1 MNAPLIL
8 LTLTGGLAVAVVLLR
23 RQATASWLMAS
34 TGAALVSLLAFL
46 VRVDG
51 DAGLPGV
58 PVSISGTWTIL
69 GRSLELGTANRAVV
83 GFVFLV
89 AAFMFAGAR
98 VARPGRLF
106 YGAGLLVVALVAGS
120 LMAVPFLYA
129 AVFLEG
135 MALVAVLMLYP
146 PERGGARAP
155 MRMVLLY
162 TLGMMALLTAGW
174 QAGSLG
180 SGSVAPEAARTATV
194 LAVLGFGLLLAAPPF
209 HLWLP
214 SAAGHSHPYA
224 LSFVLLIAQAG
235 ALFLVLRFFD
245 AYAWL
250 RENQALFVAARWVA
264 IGIAAFASL
273 WAMAQRSLARTAVY
287 AVMADTAVIL
297 LAFSAMS
304 TEGYQLALGLSA
316 ARVIGLGVWGL
327 GASVLQN
334 TGAGDTTEELTGIAY
349 TAPLATAAAM
359 VGLFSVAGFPIT
371 AGFPGRWAV
380 MAGGGAAAFAIVGT
394 IGAVSLAA
402 VRWTSTVLRSPR
414 ERSHPPLTLLDRLF
428 LGVGILLCV
437 LLGLFPQLLYPWVVG
452 ALSGLTGLAGG

>member
-1 MNAPLIL
+1 MNAPLVL
-8 LTLTGGLAVAVVLLR
+8 LGLTGGLAIALVLLR
-23 RQATASWLMAS
+23 RQATASWVVAS
-34 TGAALVSLLAFL
+34 AGAALVSLLIFF

-51 DAGLPGV
+51 GPGLPGL
-58 PVSISGTWTIL
+58 PVTIVGTWTVL
-69 GRSLELGTANRAVV
+69 GRSLELGAANRAVV
-83 GFVFLV
+83 GFVYLV
-89 AAFMFAGAR
+89 TAFMFAGAK

-106 YGAGLLVVALVAGS
+106 YSAGLLVVGLVAAS

-135 MALVAVLMLYP
+135 MALVAVLVLYP
-146 PERGGARAP
+146 PERRGARAP
-155 MRMVLLY
+155 LRMVVLY
-162 TLGMMALLTAGW
+162 TLGMMALLAAGW
-174 QAGSLG
+174 QAEGLG
-180 SGSVAPEAARTATV
+180 SASASPEAARTATV
-194 LAVLGFGLLLAAPPF
+194 LAVVGFGLLLAAPPF
-209 HLWLP
+209 HLWFP

-224 LSFVLLIAQAG
+224 LSFVILISQAG

-250 RENQALFVAARWVA
+250 RENEALFVGARWVA
-264 IGIAAFASL
+264 IGIAVFASL

-297 LAFSAMS
+297 LAFSGMS
-304 TEGYQLALGLSA
+304 PAGYQLALGLSA

-334 TGAGDTTEELTGIAY
+334 AGAGDTTEELSGIAY
-349 TAPLATAAAM
+349 AAPLATAATII
-359 VGLFSVAGFPIT
+359 GLFSVAGFPIT
-371 AGFPGRWAV
+371 AGFPGRWAI
-380 MAGGGAAAFAIVGT
+380 MAGGGAAAFAVVGA

-402 VRWTSTVLRSPR
+402 IRWTSTVLRSPR
-414 ERSHPPLTLLDRLF
+414 EMSLPPLALLDRFF

-452 ALSGLTGLAGG
+452 ALTGLSGLAGG

>member
-1 MNAPLIL
+1 MNAPLVL
-8 LTLTGGLAVAVVLLR
+8 LGLTGGLAVAVVLLR
-23 RQATASWLMAS
+23 KQATVSWLVAS
-34 TGAALVSLLAFL
+34 TGAALVSVLAFL
-46 VRVDG
+46 IRVDG
-51 DAGLPGV
+51 GPGLPGL
-58 PVSISGTWTIL
+58 PVSMAGTWTIL
-69 GRSLELGTANRAVV
+69 GRSLELGVTNRAVV

-106 YGAGLLVVALVAGS
+106 YSGGLLVVGLVAGS

-135 MALVAVLMLYP
+135 MALVAVLVLYP
-146 PERGGARAP
+146 PERRGARAP
-155 MRMVLLY
+155 MRMVVLY

-174 QAGSLG
+174 QAEGLG

-194 LAVLGFGLLLAAPPF
+194 LAVVGFGLLLAAPPF

-224 LSFVLLIAQAG
+224 LSFVILIAQAG
-235 ALFLVLRFFD
+235 ALFLVMRFFD

-250 RENQALFVAARWVA
+250 RENEALFVAARWVA
-264 IGIAAFASL
+264 IGIAAFGSV

-287 AVMADTAVIL
+287 AAMADTAVIL

-304 TEGYQLALGLSA
+304 PAGYQLALGLSA

-334 TGAGDTTEELTGIAY
+334 AGAGDTTEQLSGIAY
-349 TAPLATAAAM
+349 AAPLATSAAM

-380 MAGGGAAAFAIVGT
+380 MAGGGAAAFAVVGT
-394 IGAVSLAA
+394 IGAVSMAA
-402 VRWTSTVLRSPR
+402 IRWTSTVLRSPR
-414 ERSHPPLTLLDRLF
+414 ELSLPPLTLLDRFF
-428 LGVGILLCV
+428 LGAGILMCV

-452 ALSGLTGLAGG
+452 AVSGLSGLSGG